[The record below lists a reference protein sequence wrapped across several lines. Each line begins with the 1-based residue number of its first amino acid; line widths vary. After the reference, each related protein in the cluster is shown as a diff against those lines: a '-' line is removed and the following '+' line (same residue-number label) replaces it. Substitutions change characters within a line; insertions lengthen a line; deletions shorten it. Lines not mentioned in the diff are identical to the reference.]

1 MLIIFYVIKDIFFWI
16 SFLETVM
23 QFLEKLSDKLSERLV
38 FILFVRVCI
47 MFFFFKED
55 SIYKKLGGDLLRM

>member
-47 MFFFFKED
+47 MFFFL
-55 SIYKKLGGDLLRM
+55 KKTPFIKN